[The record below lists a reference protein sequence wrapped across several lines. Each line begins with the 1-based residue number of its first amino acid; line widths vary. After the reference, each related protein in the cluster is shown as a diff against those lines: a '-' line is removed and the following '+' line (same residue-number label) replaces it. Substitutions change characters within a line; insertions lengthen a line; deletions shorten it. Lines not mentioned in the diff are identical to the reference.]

1 MAAQTGGQC
10 TTSVPPAK
18 KEMLLL
24 KQKTKTKEEMKSSVK
39 FSPLCARTHRPRET
53 TQTLHEICANN
64 NQQQQLLTQVWIPN
78 PDPFEVWGRKCSGG
92 KVMGIVFFKRKDKA
106 HVT

>member
-39 FSPLCARTHRPRET
+39 FSPLCARET
-53 TQTLHEICANN
+53 TQTLHETLHEICANN
-64 NQQQQLLTQVWIPN
+64 NQQQQLLTQVWIP
-78 PDPFEVWGRKCSGG
+78 DP
-92 KVMGIVFFKRKDKA
+92 
-106 HVT
+106 